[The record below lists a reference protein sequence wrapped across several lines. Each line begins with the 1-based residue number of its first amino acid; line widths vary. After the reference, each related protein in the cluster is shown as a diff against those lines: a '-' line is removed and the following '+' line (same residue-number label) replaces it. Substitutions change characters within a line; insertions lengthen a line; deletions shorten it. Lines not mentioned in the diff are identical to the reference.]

1 MTDRQSTD
9 YPAKVADFFEDLA
22 TKIRS
27 LTVDR
32 ASMAI
37 TWMALGIVIASIAF
51 LIVLWLL
58 VSLFRALGELMGVE
72 TAYAVVGGILIVVGA
87 LLWSRRFPKD
97 AKSKQE

>member
-1 MTDRQSTD
+1 MTDSQRSD
-9 YPAKVADFFEDLA
+9 YPTKVADFLEKLA

-32 ASMAI
+32 ASLAI
-37 TWMALGIVIASIAF
+37 TWMAFGVVLSAAVF

-58 VSLFRALGELMGVE
+58 VALFRALGELIGVE
-72 TAYAVVGGILIVVGA
+72 MAYAVVGGILIIAGA

-97 AKSKQE
+97 AGTEQE